1 MKYKE
6 LIITYFNKY
15 KNNKKVIVSIVSS
28 IALLLFI
35 ILYSLLSSGVTK
47 EQEALIQKTF
57 YNEKNEYIWTRIRW
71 VSLNDTNSTDNIPS
85 KKILL
90 LLTKKKEELTESEL
104 STIRKELNDET
115 YWLKKEEA
123 LNITKTTVL
132 IDSSLPYIEEF
143 KKKTIDK
150 NPYEEF
156 IFLDINSSEA
166 KTILKDTDEKY
177 ISTPIF
183 LYWDKNPNIALQEWK
198 KYFYPRSEDLS
209 IIHTVTVNKELIS
222 TLKTA
227 CKDLTVYWKYKED
240 ELWFLAIWRKGLYR
254 VQKMYDDLKLL
265 DKSICFIPEEKDID
279 IINDSYVDEKSKLLK
294 TYKLLEEEL
303 IKSQTVSEK
312 NKELLNK
319 IKLIN
324 AVLKNKSEFYLLD
337 EQWEKLYMLD
347 KIQFKQ

>member
-15 KNNKKVIVSIVSS
+15 KTNKKVIVSIVFS
-28 IALLLFI
+28 IALLLFV
-35 ILYSLLSSGVTK
+35 ILYSLLSSWLTK
-47 EQEALIQKTF
+47 EQETLIEKTL
-57 YNEKNEYIWTRIRW
+57 YNEKSEYIWARIKWIRLD
-71 VSLNDTNSTDNIPS
+71 SPTSQDNIPS
-85 KKILL
+85 KKIQL
-90 LLTKKKEELTESEL
+90 LLTKKKEELTSNEL

-123 LNITKTTVL
+123 LKITKTTVL
-132 IDSSLPYIEEF
+132 IDTSLPYIEEF
-143 KKKTIDK
+143 KKEITEK
-150 NPYEEF
+150 NPYEDF
-156 IFLDINSSEA
+156 IFIDINSNEA
-166 KTILKDTDEKY
+166 KSILKDTEEKY

-183 LYWDKNPNIALQEWK
+183 LYWDKNPNVTPEEWK
-198 KYFYPRSEDLS
+198 KYFYPKSEDLS

-222 TLKTA
+222 TLKNA
-227 CKDLTVYWKYKED
+227 CKELTLYWQYKEE
-240 ELWFLAIWRKGLYR
+240 ELWFLAIWRKWLYR

-279 IINDSYVDEKSKLLK
+279 IISDSYIEDKSKLLK
-294 TYKLLEEEL
+294 TYKLLEVEL
-303 IKSQTVSEK
+303 SKSQTISEK

-324 AVLKNKSEFYLLD
+324 AVLKNKSEFYFLD